1 MIYDGGGGWVC
12 ACVWRGVFLQSTL
25 VPQPNDDDI
34 GNDHW
39 TGQSFPISSEMIT
52 QSDYMILEMIAQSG
66 GHFWYHFRLWY
77 WKWPP
82 DWGRVVVGG
91 GLEWILWEDIS
102 QIWIK
107 RPQDG
112 VCDMQEPILQDE
124 PCNLS
129 QRPTVAMHF
138 FSHLVT
144 GVAFGIGCSCVE
156 VNC

>member
-25 VPQPNDDDI
+25 VTQRWWYWKWPTDWAIISNII
-34 GNDHW
+34 GNDY
-39 TGQSFPISSEMIT
+39 PISIYDT
-52 QSDYMILEMIAQSG
+52 LKMIAESG
-66 GHFWYHFRLWY
+66 GHFWYHFHLWY

-82 DWGRVVVGG
+82 DLGRVVVVG
-91 GLEWILWEDIS
+91 GLEEMLREDIS

-112 VCDMQEPILQDE
+112 VCDMQEPMLPDL

-129 QRPTVAMHF
+129 QRPTVSINF
-138 FSHLVT
+138 ISYFVR
-144 GVAFGIGCSCVE
+144 GVAFGIVCCCVE
-156 VNC
+156 VKC